1 MDIVK
6 ERFGCLCAMPVL
18 PLRTP
23 WYDCISRQYIQRDA
37 MHYNARMSRATPSI
51 SLRAV
56 LLLLIVLLQ
65 LLSPLLHG
73 HFGTPKQTGLHVH
86 TALSGAVDSHFQSL
100 GYSYHRT
107 SSHEGG
113 GLARE
118 LVLTSKEPFEVD
130 VESAISPTDL
140 AAFLAVAAGPGLS
153 ALTFLLLAA
162 LACSAI
168 SSPVFRPAPI
178 RARWHDRFNRPP
190 PAQAPP
196 LACRFSAGGRHARHG
211 VAEHLIR

>member
-1 MDIVK
+1 M
-6 ERFGCLCAMPVL
+6 R
-18 PLRTP
+18 
-23 WYDCISRQYIQRDA
+23 
-37 MHYNARMSRATPSI
+37 YNARMSRATLSI

-73 HFGTPKQTGLHVH
+73 HFGIPKQTGLHVH

-100 GYSYHRT
+100 G
-107 SSHEGG
+107 SSHHRASAHEGYA
-113 GLARE
+113 LDRE
-118 LVLTSKEPFEVD
+118 LALTSREPFEVD
-130 VESAISPTDL
+130 VEPSIGPTDL
-140 AAFLAVAAGPGLS
+140 AGFLWAAAGPGLS

-168 SSPVFRPAPI
+168 SRPVFRPAPI
-178 RARWHDRFNRPP
+178 RARWRDRINRTP

-196 LACRFSAGGRHARHG
+196 PAC
-211 VAEHLIR
+211 